1 MLRLAWLTGRS
12 RASGLAAA
20 LLAFGVSAVLVMA
33 GGMLLFA
40 ALGTHPP
47 VERYGA
53 AAAVIAGDQK
63 TGADHDVVLEERV
76 RVDVSL
82 LPALQA
88 VPGVHA
94 AVADIGVPARVGG
107 HVAEI
112 HNWGSAQLA
121 PYSLTRG
128 RAPQS
133 AGEVVAAFPAKLGS
147 TLILSSS
154 EQPRHVTVVGVAH
167 SHARVGTNVVFVSDD
182 EAVRLAGHPTRVDAI
197 GVLADGHVDIAALRT
212 AAHGA
217 SVLTGDARGEAE
229 QPEFEAG
236 RTRLIAVA
244 ASFGGI
250 GAFISPFVIAGVMAL
265 AVQQREREIGLL
277 RAVGATPSQVRRM
290 ITWEATLVA
299 LVGAVAGLWPGM
311 RLGRWL
317 ATGLVRHGI
326 APREFEVAHVGII

>member
-12 RASGLAAA
+12 RVSGPAAA
-20 LLAFGVSAVLVMA
+20 LLAFAVSAMLVMA

-167 SHARVGTNVVFVSDD
+167 SHARVGTNVVFVFVSDD

-197 GVLADGHVDIAALRT
+197 GVLADGQVDIAALRT
-212 AAHGA
+212 AAQGA

-250 GAFISPFVIAGVMAL
+250 GAFISLFV
-265 AVQQREREIGLL
+265 
-277 RAVGATPSQVRRM
+277 
-290 ITWEATLVA
+290 
-299 LVGAVAGLWPGM
+299 
-311 RLGRWL
+311 
-317 ATGLVRHGI
+317 
-326 APREFEVAHVGII
+326 